1 MNIKAAIFDLD
12 GTLVDSLMLWDIF
25 WSALGEK
32 YLGDKRFKPTKEDD
46 HKVRTLTLKDAMD
59 LIHTNYNFGNSGE
72 ELLEFSNKTIFEFYS
87 KDVLLKSGVRE
98 FLDYL
103 KTKGVKMCIAS
114 ATSSDLLEIALTHC
128 DIKKYFSKV
137 FSCVDIGKGKEE
149 PDIFLKAYEF
159 LGEPKEETYVFEDS
173 ITAIETAVKI
183 GIPTV
188 GIYDK
193 YNNGQEKIKKI
204 ANEYIAKGETLLKLI

>member
-1 MNIKAAIFDLD
+1 
-12 GTLVDSLMLWDIF
+12 
-25 WSALGEK
+25 
-32 YLGDKRFKPTKEDD
+32 
-46 HKVRTLTLKDAMD
+46 MD

-98 FLDYL
+98 FLDHL

-114 ATSSDLLEIALTHC
+114 ATSADLLEIALTHC
-128 DIKKYFSKV
+128 DIKKYFLKV
-137 FSCVDIGKGKEE
+137 FSCADIGKGKEE

-173 ITAIETAVKI
+173 ITAIEAAVKI